1 MSAVQTIQIT
11 IDALVH
17 PDVLPFWRAVLRY
30 RDRGDSPEDLI
41 DPHGRGPSLWFQ
53 QMDGPRPQRNRI
65 HLDVWVPHE
74 QAEAQTPGGDRHRR
88 PPGH

>member
-53 QMDGPRPQRNRI
+53 QMDGPRPQRDRI
-65 HLDVWVPHE
+65 HLEVWVPHE